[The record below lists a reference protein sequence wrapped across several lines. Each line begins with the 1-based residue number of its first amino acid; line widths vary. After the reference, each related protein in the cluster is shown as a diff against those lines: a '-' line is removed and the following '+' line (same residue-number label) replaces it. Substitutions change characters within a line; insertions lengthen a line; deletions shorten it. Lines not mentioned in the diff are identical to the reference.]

1 MMSDGTYR
9 LLLAILSRAL
19 RDLRNSNQLI
29 RAEAYQWLVNDPFC
43 AAICETL
50 GYSLSDLHE
59 AVGLCTP
66 VHQ

>member
-1 MMSDGTYR
+1 MMSDGTHR

-29 RAEAYQWLVNDPFC
+29 RAEAWQWLVNDLLC
-43 AAICETL
+43 AEICEEL

>member
-1 MMSDGTYR
+1 MMSDGTHR

-29 RAEAYQWLVNDPFC
+29 RAEALQWLVNDLLC
-43 AAICETL
+43 AEICETL
-50 GYSLSDLHE
+50 GYSLSALHQ

>member
-1 MMSDGTYR
+1 MMSDGTHR
-9 LLLAILSRAL
+9 LLLAILTRAL
-19 RDLRNSNQLI
+19 RDLRTSNQLI

-59 AVGLCTP
+59 AVGLYIP
-66 VHQ
+66 AHP

>member
-1 MMSDGTYR
+1 MMSDGTQR

-29 RAEAYQWLVNDPFC
+29 RAEAYQWLVNDPLR

-50 GYSLSDLHE
+50 GYSLSALHQS
-59 AVGLCTP
+59 VGLCTP